1 MLKKRLK
8 KTVKKRIVKITKVK
22 KAKKRKNR
30 YHIYIDEEYKFSCSG
45 EFLAEKRLLKDS
57 EISRE
62 ELEVLLNDLYW
73 DDTRDY
79 LVSIIAGK
87 DYTERELRTKLIERK
102 TPGDIIDRAMDYL
115 KERQFIDERRFL
127 SDYLSYLTK
136 KGKYSRREIEQK
148 VLKKGF
154 SKDVMENI
162 KSLLADY
169 KSSAVIENLM
179 EKQVKRNRE
188 KEKIFSY
195 LLRKG
200 FDYEEIKKV
209 WKQLNKE
216 KK

>member
-1 MLKKRLK
+1 M
-8 KTVKKRIVKITKVK
+8 KKRIVKITKVK

-79 LVSIIAGK
+79 LVNIIARK

-102 TPGDIIDRAMDYL
+102 TPGDIIDRAMEYL
-115 KERQFIDERRFL
+115 KDRQFIDEKRFL
-127 SDYLSYLTK
+127 SDYLAYLRK

-148 VLKKGF
+148 VFKKGF

-169 KSSAVIENLM
+169 TSSTVIENLM
-179 EKQVKRNRE
+179 EKQIKRNRE

>member
-1 MLKKRLK
+1 M
-8 KTVKKRIVKITKVK
+8 KITKVK

-30 YHIYIDEEYKFSCSG
+30 YHIYIDEEYRFSCSG

-57 EISRE
+57 ELDKE
-62 ELEVLLNDLYW
+62 ELETILNDLYW

-79 LVSIIAGK
+79 LVNIIARK

-102 TPGDIIDRAMDYL
+102 TPGDIINRAMEYL
-115 KERQFIDERRFL
+115 IERGFIDEERFL
-127 SDYLSYLTK
+127 VDYLMYLK
-136 KGKYSRREIEQK
+136 KKRKYSRREIEQK
-148 VLKKGF
+148 VFKKGF
-154 SKDVMENI
+154 SKDVMKNI

-169 KSSAVIENLM
+169 NSSAVIESLTQ
-179 EKQVKRNRE
+179 KQIKRNRE

-200 FDYEEIKKV
+200 FDYEEVKKV

-216 KK
+216 KR